1 MCLGFF
7 FQNFAPSFGKETLR
21 TTAVTPQ
28 FEQNMDYV
36 DFIHLNVL
44 EKKVLNNSEVSVQYL
59 CSKPCIINLEAVA
72 SSEFR
77 TGVPVYRRRWKDEKN
92 LYVSRTR
99 QVHLKFPSIMVYRDD
114 YIIRNSIIVHSV
126 ILYAWLSHK
135 SVSSYDVEQNEDY
148 QDAVAKNYTFLEAVP
163 PFERPYKDHK
173 VCLQWG
179 ADYLWML
186 QANRIPQ
193 CPHESGRYN
202 VTFFPKETD
211 GTQITS
217 LVSCLKVHTF
227 SK

>member
-1 MCLGFF
+1 
-7 FQNFAPSFGKETLR
+7 
-21 TTAVTPQ
+21 
-28 FEQNMDYV
+28 MDSV

-44 EKKVLNNSEVSVQYL
+44 DKKVLNSSEVYVQYL

-92 LYVSRTR
+92 IDVRQTR
-99 QVHLKFPSIMVYRDD
+99 QIHLKFPSIMVYRDD

-126 ILYAWLSHK
+126 ILYAWISHQ
-135 SVSSYDVEQNEDY
+135 SVSSYDVEQNESY
-148 QDAVAKNYTFLEAVP
+148 QEAVAKNYTFLEAVP

-186 QANRIPQ
+186 QANKIPQ
-193 CPHESGRYN
+193 CPHESGMCY
-202 VTFFPKETD
+202 VHFCCCLFPSGLIGPKEH
-211 GTQITS
+211 QKM
-217 LVSCLKVHTF
+217 L
-227 SK
+227 

>member
-1 MCLGFF
+1 ML
-7 FQNFAPSFGKETLR
+7 SFGKETLQ

-28 FEQNMDYV
+28 FQKNMDYV
-36 DFIHLNVL
+36 DFIHLNIL

-59 CSKPCIINLEAVA
+59 CSKPCIVSLEAVA

-126 ILYAWLSHK
+126 ILYAWISHK
-135 SVSSYDVEQNEDY
+135 SASNYDDEQSEDY
-148 QDAVAKNYTFLEAVP
+148 QAAVAKNYTFLEAVP

-193 CPHESGRYN
+193 CPHESGRCN
-202 VTFFPKETD
+202 VTFFPQGKTVKKCL
-211 GTQITS
+211 
-217 LVSCLKVHTF
+217 LVVN
-227 SK
+227 SKCYMQWFTWEKLLNM